1 MEIKLNT
8 DITYVRLVNR
18 VYIKSE
24 DIIIVYNMFK
34 QNGIEIAIGSSCY
47 VHDLSYIDKIYLKK
61 KVSLNTFKQVVQGIS
76 GYIIKYNDTIYMQV
90 AMKYEIPARDFYSDL
105 VYMEIVEK
113 GKELKYN
120 LSLEKF
126 LELTPKQQSLV
137 KRVENP
143 LDKLFTS

>member
-1 MEIKLNT
+1 
-8 DITYVRLVNR
+8 
-18 VYIKSE
+18 
-24 DIIIVYNMFK
+24 MFK